1 MQNSYWINGD
11 NGYIPT
17 YMVDNIE
24 TNTLF
29 HIDPLLRMEPLIN
42 EMQRDS
48 RFIHIGKT

>member
-1 MQNSYWINGD
+1 
-11 NGYIPT
+11 
-17 YMVDNIE
+17 MVSFRLTWFDNIE

-42 EMQRDS
+42 EMQRDP